1 MLSPRQCISK
11 LVYVRCHKKSEIV
24 CIHIHTYIYIY
35 MYIYIYICVCV
46 CLPTMIL
53 VIALQVIT
61 SSSVNSLF
69 LDILSSSPW
78 NLFHRNAIDII
89 QQSYMKI
96 AFLSHF
102 PGAIAS
108 IKSALMVR
116 LLSGVIATSASRCPS
131 LAISLWGINRLMR
144 GPVWEGRETKSSGV
158 TQSPHWSR
166 FFAVCWR

>member
-1 MLSPRQCISK
+1 MYTYTYL
-11 LVYVRCHKKSEIV
+11 Y
-24 CIHIHTYIYIY
+24 IHIYIY
-35 MYIYIYICVCV
+35 MCVCV

-144 GPVWEGRETKSSGV
+144 GPVWRPRQCDWYSGIHECEMRGGGGGGGGGGEDV
-158 TQSPHWSR
+158 KQNPQG
-166 FFAVCWR
+166 